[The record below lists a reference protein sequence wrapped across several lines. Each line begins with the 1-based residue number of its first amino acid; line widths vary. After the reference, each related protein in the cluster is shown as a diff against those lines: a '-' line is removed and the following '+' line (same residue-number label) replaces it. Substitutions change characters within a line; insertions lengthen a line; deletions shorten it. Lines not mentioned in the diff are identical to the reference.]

1 MLFCLYCSI
10 GIPSSPV
17 KALTVLHVLFAVVAV
32 PFRCYHNMPVS
43 NQSSFFLL
51 LFLFSF
57 FFFFLVSLS
66 SSRDR
71 EIRYEGSGRLTIT
84 FRSNLQPHTIQME
97 PLLGTPLGVTSH
109 HLAITNAITIAIR
122 QLISI
127 DLGILFVALG
137 SRLGALV
144 ISGGAVLLRRN
155 ELCCLARTFLV
166 APFVVRDR
174 LLERSARGA

>member
-1 MLFCLYCSI
+1 MLFAYTVVLVYHHRPLKRLLFFMFSLQ
-10 GIPSSPV
+10 SSQY
-17 KALTVLHVLFAVVAV
+17 HFAVTTT
-32 PFRCYHNMPVS
+32 C
-43 NQSSFFLL
+43 QSAINPLFFLL
-51 LFLFSF
+51 LLLFSF